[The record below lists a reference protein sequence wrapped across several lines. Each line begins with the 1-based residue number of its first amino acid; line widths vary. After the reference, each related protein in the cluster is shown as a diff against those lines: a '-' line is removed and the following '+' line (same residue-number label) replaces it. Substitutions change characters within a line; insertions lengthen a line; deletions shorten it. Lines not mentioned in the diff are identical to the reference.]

1 MTPQVE
7 RPDITINYLFV
18 YVFHKSTIIFL
29 HTKHYIK
36 NSSRKDIKTF
46 LEEFIRWLY
55 YIYKNNYPIVAEPVP
70 SLQSATEAL
79 TEICSLNVKVT
90 VYATPAPSKCSAT
103 EFKVTVTLS

>member
-1 MTPQVE
+1 ME
-7 RPDITINYLFV
+7 RPDITIYYLFV

-29 HTKHYIK
+29 YTKRYIK